1 MDRII
6 IQEKGEQYYADKKFS
21 KSRQWH
27 DQVSDE
33 VLREELQMK
42 IDYFPVGTKTI

>member
-21 KSRQWH
+21 KSRQWS

-33 VLREELQMK
+33 VLREVLTMK
-42 IDYFPVGTKTI
+42 IEYFQVGTKTT